1 MRAVRLGMTIRRIGS
16 YSCAIVFDR
25 ELRTEI
31 GIEVAPDRTLEM
43 YARTE
48 EPSAPAEE
56 TTEEPAAE
64 QAEAK
69 PAKGKAKADGDEG
82 GVATKS
88 ARTRKA

>member
-1 MRAVRLGMTIRRIGS
+1 
-16 YSCAIVFDR
+16 
-25 ELRTEI
+25 
-31 GIEVAPDRTLEM
+31 M

-64 QAEAK
+64 QAEAKEAK